1 MRAIVTG
8 ARRTLGWLVPE
19 LPRARVA
26 WVRAALAVMTVLDV
40 RFFLNATGDRGGT
53 PELFQPVVL
62 AQWLHL
68 PPVTDAVAQVLFVG
82 IHLGALALILGGFA
96 RAPAVVQHAGGAV
109 HALSYVLWVL
119 WAMSYGYVS
128 HDHMAITIGVLVL
141 TTAGTSR
148 YGGGAAADAAA
159 GWPLR
164 MVQVFTVLTYF
175 GSVLAK
181 YVFSGGS
188 LLRWVSSGTL
198 AWAFIRRPNAV
209 NAHFVTHAV
218 LLRFL
223 QWGAVL
229 LEAASP
235 LVFVLRGRWLALAIA
250 SFLSF
255 HLATFALLGIHFL
268 PTVVCW
274 SAFVPWERLPG
285 WWQSRRQT
293 ARIRIRRVPAH
304 RPQPLVHVDR

>member
-1 MRAIVTG
+1 MVAAGT
-8 ARRTLGWLVPE
+8 RRVLSWLVPE

-68 PPVTDAVAQVLFVG
+68 PPVTDAAAQVLFLG
-82 IHLGALALILGGFA
+82 IHLGALALLLGGLA
-96 RAPAVVQHAGGAV
+96 RVPAAVQHVGGAV
-109 HALSYVLWVL
+109 HALTYVLWVL

-148 YGGGAAADAAA
+148 YSGGAAADTAA

-218 LLRFL
+218 LLRCL

-274 SAFVPWERLPG
+274 SAFVPWERLPD
-285 WWQSRRQT
+285 WWHARRAWHGTQVR
-293 ARIRIRRVPAH
+293 AR
-304 RPQPLVHVDR
+304 PLVRADG